1 MISIF
6 KREFLGAFRKLHGYI
21 TVGVTLLIGGLL
33 LWFYNLSYA
42 YDTTNAVF
50 SAMSVVVALIIPV
63 TAVNMFPNRKKRD
76 TDSIYDMMPVTGKD
90 VVLGKYFAALA
101 VTLIP
106 TLVMLLYP
114 IIANMFGSVDLLQ
127 SYCLALGYIV
137 FEAALL
143 AVCMLVSVSF
153 KSHLYT

>member
-90 VVLGKYFAALA
+90 VVLGKYFAAL
-101 VTLIP
+101 P
-106 TLVMLLYP
+106 
-114 IIANMFGSVDLLQ
+114 
-127 SYCLALGYIV
+127 
-137 FEAALL
+137 
-143 AVCMLVSVSF
+143 
-153 KSHLYT
+153 